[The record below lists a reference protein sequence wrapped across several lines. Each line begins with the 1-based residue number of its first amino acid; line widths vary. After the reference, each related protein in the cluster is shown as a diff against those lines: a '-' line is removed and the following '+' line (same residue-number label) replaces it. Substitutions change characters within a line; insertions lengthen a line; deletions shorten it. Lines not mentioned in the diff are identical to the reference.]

1 MTSVLTARNKLALAT
16 NVLLALGALGTLA
29 LTIYLARTMAVNMP
43 EASAAGIAFSFVS
56 MTLVGL
62 VPYAFMAMAYRRL
75 GGATLPDTVLLIGAA
90 GILVFAAWAYFAMIS
105 GPPGH
110 GSYSFYL
117 VPVFQCVAV
126 AVIGV
131 IAWAAREIEGGR

>member
-1 MTSVLTARNKLALAT
+1 MTSILPRNRLALAT
-16 NVLLALGALGTLA
+16 IVLLVLGAVATLG
-29 LTIYLARTMAVNMP
+29 LTVYLARAMVVNLP
-43 EASAAGIAFSFVS
+43 EASVGGIVLDFLS
-56 MTLVGL
+56 MTLAGL
-62 VPYAFMAMAYRRL
+62 APYALMAVAYRRL
-75 GGATLPDTVLLIGAA
+75 AGATLPDTVLLIGAV
-90 GILVFAAWAYFAMIS
+90 GIVVFAAWAYFAMFS

-131 IAWAAREIEGGR
+131 IAWAAREIEGGH